1 MTSLMTGA
9 IVNAVALG
17 ILYGLLGLSL
27 TIVYGAMRIANLAHG
42 EMVLAGSYVAYVV
55 TTQLGYSPLAAIPV
69 AFILLFLLAFALF
82 AVAGRRLQAARDP
95 EMASFLFFYGVSLM
109 VASGLLFLFDADA
122 RSVIFQFQPLSYR
135 VLGLV
140 IPKARIVAV
149 GVALV
154 LVPALF
160 LFLYRTTSGKALRA
174 AVMNRDAL
182 RIIGVDVER
191 LSLVAFSVSAGIA
204 GVTGVLLALVFPAFT
219 PFSGLDYT
227 ITGFVVIVLGGLG
240 SPLGALLGGMI
251 FAFSEQLTTLWIGQ
265 SAGVLAGFLILV
277 LVVAIRPAGL
287 IGQAEWKS

>member
-1 MTSLMTGA
+1 MTPLMTGA

-27 TIVYGAMRIANLAHG
+27 TIIYGAMRIANLAHG

-69 AFILLFLLAFALF
+69 AFTLLFLLAFALF
-82 AVAGRRLQAARDP
+82 AVAGRRLQTARDP

-109 VASGLLFLFDADA
+109 VGSGLLFLFDADA
-122 RSVIFQFQPLSYR
+122 RSVIFQFQPISYR

-140 IPKARIVAV
+140 IPKARVVAV

-160 LFLYRTTSGKALRA
+160 LFLYRTTPGKALRA

-182 RIIGVDVER
+182 RIVGVDVER

-227 ITGFVVIVLGGLG
+227 IAGFVVIVLGGLG
-240 SPLGALLGGMI
+240 SPLGALLGGML

>member
-140 IPKARIVAV
+140 IPKARVVAV

-182 RIIGVDVER
+182 RIVGVDVER

>member
-9 IVNAVALG
+9 IVNAIALG

-140 IPKARIVAV
+140 IPKARVVAV
-149 GVALV
+149 GVAMV

-182 RIIGVDVER
+182 RIVGVDVER

>member
-9 IVNAVALG
+9 IVNAIALG

-140 IPKARIVAV
+140 IPKARVVAV
-149 GVALV
+149 GVAMV

>member
-55 TTQLGYSPLAAIPV
+55 TTKLGYSPVVAIPT
-69 AFILLFLLAFALF
+69 AFVLLFVLALALF
-82 AVAGRRLQAARDP
+82 AVAGRRLLAARDP

-140 IPKARIVAV
+140 IPKARVVAV
-149 GVALV
+149 GVALL

-160 LFLYRTTSGKALRA
+160 LFLYRTTPGKALRA

-182 RIIGVDVER
+182 RIVGVDVER

-240 SPLGALLGGMI
+240 SPLGAVLGGML

>member
-1 MTSLMTGA
+1 M
-9 IVNAVALG
+9 
-17 ILYGLLGLSL
+17 
-27 TIVYGAMRIANLAHG
+27 
-42 EMVLAGSYVAYVV
+42 
-55 TTQLGYSPLAAIPV
+55 
-69 AFILLFLLAFALF
+69 
-82 AVAGRRLQAARDP
+82 
-95 EMASFLFFYGVSLM
+95 
-109 VASGLLFLFDADA
+109 
-122 RSVIFQFQPLSYR
+122 
-135 VLGLV
+135 
-140 IPKARIVAV
+140 IPKARVVAV

-160 LFLYRTTSGKALRA
+160 LFLYRTTPGKALRA

-182 RIIGVDVER
+182 RIVGVDVER

-227 ITGFVVIVLGGLG
+227 IAGFVVIVLGGLG
-240 SPLGALLGGMI
+240 SPLGALLGGML

>member
-9 IVNAVALG
+9 IVNSIALG

-27 TIVYGAMRIANLAHG
+27 TIIYGAMRIANLAHG

-55 TTQLGYSPLAAIPV
+55 TTQLGYSPLTAIPV

-82 AVAGRRLQAARDP
+82 SVAGRRLQAARDP